1 LTRTTIK
8 TDQEINLLIYM
19 IVNDRFLNEIV
30 PMFRTQ
36 YMKTSYSKLISSWIL
51 EFYNEYK
58 CAPKKH
64 IQDLYITKYKLLQ
77 DEDSEDTD
85 NIKLFLSNLS
95 KKWETYTE
103 STNIDFVLTESQNYL
118 KIRSGEL
125 LKEKLDDAILSNDYT
140 KMENAIANYKRVEKP
155 SGQGIDL
162 LHDHNKILEA
172 LTKEHNEIITFPG
185 AVGTIIP
192 PICRGDFMSFFG
204 PAKRGKSFWLWYT
217 AEIAMG
223 QGNKV
228 IYIPL
233 EMNDTAII
241 KRCWPSITGQPLYKR
256 TIHSAHFEA
265 NEDSKYSIEQ
275 DEKEMDGVNL
285 ENIEDM
291 QKKLRRLYRKG
302 RIKII
307 PMIACTV
314 QAIESLC
321 DNLYYYENF
330 IPDTIIIDY
339 ADYMEPGK
347 KYTDNRDRINTI
359 WKGLRDFAN
368 ERNAAVITAS
378 HTEKKT
384 FESDIKTSQASED
397 IRKINHVTLAVS
409 LNATDKENS
418 NNIIRLGMMEVREG
432 RHITDQ
438 AVCLQCLD
446 LGRPCIDS
454 KMAKD
459 VSGYDKKTEE
469 KHTYKRKNLES

>member
-1 LTRTTIK
+1 LTRERILLNMERKIIT
-8 TDQEINLLIYM
+8 LLITNTRFCQEVLPM
-19 IVNDRFLNEIV
+19 IRSQFFETPYAKQIYQWVKTFFDEFSTCPNKHIKDLYLNNKLSLQDDEELNDSISLFL
-30 PMFRTQ
+30 
-36 YMKTSYSKLISSWIL
+36 KSISS
-51 EFYNEYK
+51 EY
-58 CAPKKH
+58 
-64 IQDLYITKYKLLQ
+64 
-77 DEDSEDTD
+77 E
-85 NIKLFLSNLS
+85 N
-95 KKWETYTE
+95 TE
-103 STNIDFVLTESQNYL
+103 VTNIDFEINNCKNYL
-118 KIRSGEL
+118 DMQNIKLTI
-125 LKEKLDDAILSNDYT
+125 EKMQDAVDSNDPN
-140 KMENAIANYKRVEKP
+140 KGNLAIANHKRVEKP
-155 SGQGIDL
+155 TGQGIDL

-217 AEIAMG
+217 AEIAMS
-223 QGNKV
+223 QSNKI

-256 TIHSAHFEA
+256 TIHSAHFEETE
-265 NEDSKYSIEQ
+265 NGLFTIEQ
-275 DEKEMDGVNL
+275 DEKEMDGTNL
-285 ENIEDM
+285 ETIEDM

-307 PMIACTV
+307 PMVSATV
-314 QAIESLC
+314 QMIESVC

-330 IPDTIIIDY
+330 VPDTIIIDY
-339 ADYMEPGK
+339 ADYMEAGG
-347 KYTDNRDRINTI
+347 KYTDNRDRINKI

-368 ERNAAVITAS
+368 ERNIAIITAS

-384 FESDIKTSQASED
+384 FDSDIKTSQASED

-409 LNATDKENS
+409 LNATDKENH

-432 RHITDQ
+432 RHIADQ
-438 AVCLQCLD
+438 AVVLQCLD

-454 KMAKD
+454 RMRKEVIGYNKVEESAK
-459 VSGYDKKTEE
+459 
-469 KHTYKRKNLES
+469 YKRKI

>member
-1 LTRTTIK
+1 MVREKIELNFERKILT
-8 TDQEINLLIYM
+8 LLITNTRFCQEVLPM
-19 IVNDRFLNEIV
+19 IRSNYF
-30 PMFRTQ
+30 
-36 YMKTSYSKLISSWIL
+36 KASYSREIWKWVEKFYS
-51 EFYNEYK
+51 EFS
-58 CAPKKH
+58 CAPKQH
-64 IQDLYITKYKLLQ
+64 IKDIYLNNKLSLQDDDDTNDNISVLLQ
-77 DEDSEDTD
+77 SLSKSYEQSENINIDFEIKQCINYLKLRSLELLKD
-85 NIKLFLSNLS
+85 NIEDAVLSNLPD
-95 KKWETYTE
+95 K
-103 STNIDFVLTESQNYL
+103 
-118 KIRSGEL
+118 GEQF
-125 LKEKLDDAILSNDYT
+125 IS
-140 KMENAIANYKRVEKP
+140 NYKRVEKP

-204 PAKRGKSFWLWYT
+204 PAKRGKSFWLWNT

-256 TIHSAHFEA
+256 TIHSAHFEP
-265 NEDSKYSIEQ
+265 NEDGKYSIEQ

-307 PMIACTV
+307 PMVSATV
-314 QAIESLC
+314 PMIESLC

-339 ADYMEPGK
+339 ADYMEPSV
-347 KYTDNRDRINTI
+347 KYTDNRDKINKI
-359 WKGLRDFAN
+359 WKPLRDMAN
-368 ERNAAVITAS
+368 ERNIAIITAS

-384 FESDIKTSQASED
+384 FESDIKTSQVSED

-454 KMAKD
+454 KMRKD
-459 VSGYDKKTEE
+459 VIGYENKDEE
-469 KHTYKRKNLES
+469 KHTYKRNNSE